1 MDTGKIQ
8 LLVEDFT
15 MLQPDFL
22 VLEKQTFCEHLHIN
36 RKSIEFT
43 KVGGIDSFGDIPF
56 CDTTTSGVGGY
67 PLGIPPSIR
76 TGKLPD
82 SGLSTCSCAPP
93 RASKGVES
101 SLYSSVPPVNQ
112 WLDSYQRSIREMREL
127 REFDKEIR
135 EQGKSGDINESYRR
149 TE

>member
-1 MDTGKIQ
+1 MEEVKIQ
-8 LLVEDFT
+8 YLKAEYTFMPTSSARCDED
-15 MLQPDFL
+15 DA
-22 VLEKQTFCEHLHIN
+22 EHLHIN

-43 KVGGIDSFGDIPF
+43 KVGGIDSFGEDNM
-56 CDTTTSGVGGY
+56 GVVPHTITGWDYGSNTIGGLVTY
-67 PLGIPPSIR
+67 
-76 TGKLPD
+76 
-82 SGLSTCSCAPP
+82 SCAPP